1 MPTFQ
6 RIREKHP
13 DAEMKWFA
21 RGKLWDSPEAARIRH
36 DDGRG
41 RRPFS
46 EKRGEG
52 NRDRRDA
59 PGAKPHGRPDQEKRG
74 RDWRPGGEHRDPRQ
88 KFVDAKKQQNAALR
102 KERWERKNAP
112 PRAKPHGEPPRPEV
126 RRESHPGGRDNW
138 RDRPRE
144 SPGAKPGNWRDRP
157 HGDPRRPDIHRESRP
172 TGRESWRDRP
182 RENPVTKPGNWRDRP
197 PADRGPKP
205 ERPSRDRPPRDARGP
220 QGQADRNSRGPQ
232 GRSDWRPNRNPGL
245 RGQATED
252 PRQPP
257 RPRGPDREPRRSETP
272 KPTPPPKPDEP
283 KIPPP
288 GPSERGHIKSRRPFR
303 PRQGPP
309 KGPRR

>member
-1 MPTFQ
+1 MPPRYAYWTIIAGGLPTAFRAAEREELLPTFQ
-6 RIREKHP
+6 RIKEKHP

-41 RRPFS
+41 RRPFG
-46 EKRGEG
+46 EKR
-52 NRDRRDA
+52 
-59 PGAKPHGRPDQEKRG
+59 PKPQGRPDQEKRG

-112 PRAKPHGEPPRPEV
+112 PRAKPHGDPPRPEV
-126 RRESHPGGRDNW
+126 RRESRPAGRDNW
-138 RDRPRE
+138 RE
-144 SPGAKPGNWRDRP
+144 W
-157 HGDPRRPDIHRESRP
+157 
-172 TGRESWRDRP
+172 
-182 RENPVTKPGNWRDRP
+182 P
-197 PADRGPKP
+197 PA
-205 ERPSRDRPPRDARGP
+205 DRPPRDARGP
-220 QGQADRNSRGPQ
+220 QGPLDRNAREP
-232 GRSDWRPNRNPGL
+232 RARHEWRPKPDASKPKPGGWKPKPGWKAKPGGWNRNPGV
-245 RGQATED
+245 RGQDTED
-252 PRQPP
+252 PQQPP
-257 RPRGPDREPRRSETP
+257 RPRGPDREPRRSDPT

-283 KIPPP
+283 KVPPP